1 VPQESPDEARARR
14 AYRHQL
20 RIVARLL
27 RWTGATLVLL
37 GAAGIAFQHD
47 GAWYVVP
54 SWFSFVLG
62 WVLVISGIVR
72 RQERTAD
79 LGPQD

>member
-1 VPQESPDEARARR
+1 MPQENRTEAEARR

-27 RWTGATLVLL
+27 RWTGAALIVL

-47 GAWYVVP
+47 GAWYAGP
-54 SWFSFVLG
+54 SWFSFILG
-62 WVLVISGIVR
+62 WVLMISGIVR
-72 RQERTAD
+72 RQKRTTD
-79 LGPQD
+79 VGPED